1 MKRLTSLITLI
12 LIALTSAMAQPIA
25 VSQAAKSV
33 FTLTTFKKDGSI
45 LASSHGAFISA
56 DGTAISPWKPF
67 VGADHAVVID
77 NKGKRYDVS
86 CIVGANE
93 LYDMAKFCVDG
104 KTVGAAFAQKPAYDI
119 ISCQFVPHC
128 TATATGKA

>member
-56 DGTAISPWKPF
+56 DGTAIS
-67 VGADHAVVID
+67 H
-77 NKGKRYDVS
+77 S
-86 CIVGANE
+86 
-93 LYDMAKFCVDG
+93 L
-104 KTVGAAFAQKPAYDI
+104 AQTMLW
-119 ISCQFVPHC
+119 SSTTRGSVM
-128 TATATGKA
+128 T